1 MAWDFRGRQAGEAI
15 SPDRSWRLWLLV
27 SALILIADQ
36 VVKHAIVALTPY
48 GASYPVTS
56 FFNLVHV
63 WNRGA
68 AFSLLADAGGWQRY
82 AFTALG
88 IGVSAVLVWLLRRG
102 VADRMEA
109 LAYTLIIG
117 GALGNVADRIAL
129 GFVVDYLD
137 FHWRGWHWPAFNLA
151 DIAIM
156 TGAVLLI
163 VASGFAA
170 GIAKRGAVTP
180 RGD

>member
-1 MAWDFRGRQAGEAI
+1 MACNFRVRRAGVSF
-15 SPDRSWRLWLLV
+15 SPGHSWWLWLLA
-27 SALILIADQ
+27 SALILVADQ
-36 VVKHAIVALTPY
+36 AVKHAIVALTPY

-68 AFSLLADAGGWQRY
+68 AFSLLAEAGGWQRY
-82 AFTALG
+82 AFIALG
-88 IGVSAVLVWLLRRG
+88 IGVSAALAWLLRRG
-102 VADRMEA
+102 CADRMEA

-117 GALGNVADRIAL
+117 GALGNVADRMAL

-156 TGAVLLI
+156 TGAALLI
-163 VASGFAA
+163 AASGLAA
-170 GIAKRGAVTP
+170 GPAKGGAMTH